1 MKEKPLI
8 RLIIKT
14 TAMKLL
20 FTAFLFIFHF
30 ILTAQ
35 SNQFAGDYA
44 RSLSD
49 EGKHIIEY
57 KLTLN
62 QDGTFLFHSYSKIQ
76 GGIPAETNK
85 YGKGKWIAND
95 NLITFSSN
103 KKEDFDEKY
112 TLDFTNSTARF
123 VTKNPRDKSDKI
135 VKTKLQFLDSEIAW
149 MRRIDIFKI

>member
-1 MKEKPLI
+1 MK
-8 RLIIKT
+8 LIIT
-14 TAMKLL
+14 TLL
-20 FTAFLFIFHF
+20 LIFNLTLF
-30 ILTAQ
+30 AQ
-35 SNQFAGDYA
+35 SNQFSGDYT

-62 QDGTFLFHSYSKIQ
+62 QDGTFVFHSYTKIQ
-76 GGIPAETNK
+76 GGIPPEVNK
-85 YGKGKWIAND
+85 YAKGKWTAKD

-112 TLDFTNSTARF
+112 TLDFNKSIARF

-135 VKTKLQFLDSEIAW
+135 VKTRLTFLESGISWLQRL
-149 MRRIDIFKI
+149 DIFKI

>member
-1 MKEKPLI
+1 MK
-8 RLIIKT
+8 LIIT
-14 TAMKLL
+14 TLL
-20 FTAFLFIFHF
+20 LIFNLTLF
-30 ILTAQ
+30 AQ
-35 SNQFAGDYA
+35 SNQFAGDYT

-62 QDGTFLFHSYSKIQ
+62 QDGTFVFHSYTKIQ
-76 GGIPAETNK
+76 GGIPPEVNK
-85 YGKGKWIAND
+85 YGKGKWTSKD

-112 TLDFTNSTARF
+112 TLDFNKSTARF

-135 VKTKLQFLDSEIAW
+135 VKTRLTFLES
-149 MRRIDIFKI
+149 RIPWIERLDIFKI

>member
-1 MKEKPLI
+1 MK
-8 RLIIKT
+8 LIIT
-14 TAMKLL
+14 TLL
-20 FTAFLFIFHF
+20 LIFNLTLF
-30 ILTAQ
+30 AQ
-35 SNQFAGDYA
+35 SNQFAGDYT

-62 QDGTFLFHSYSKIQ
+62 QDGTFVFHSYTKIQ
-76 GGIPAETNK
+76 GGIPAEVNK
-85 YGKGKWIAND
+85 YAKGKWTAKD

-112 TLDFTNSTARF
+112 TLDFNKSIARF

-135 VKTKLQFLDSEIAW
+135 VKTRLTFLESGISWLQRL
-149 MRRIDIFKI
+149 DIFKI